1 MAPRR
6 RQDNT
11 PRSNSTSDQNDAQA
25 SSAIRGVNSGGGGR
39 VAYDIPSLPIPGNA
53 GGIRANSVGGA
64 RIHASQRAAS
74 APQMAQRQQASDAE
88 GRRVGNRLGYRRASV
103 ACGNFP
109 SSQPGRVLVYM
120 GVRAPARVNT
130 LSLTLINSM
139 VPPSKD
145 PLPSQFCRSA
155 RAVPELSGVGA
166 GVRLRASGA
175 PSRIRR
181 RVARFQQWRILVD
194 CQPHSGRR
202 RLDEWRRTLLPAP
215 ASTHERSPE
224 LSVPH
229 GPRSCSRWVRGC
241 LNFFS
246 CSS

>member
-11 PRSNSTSDQNDAQA
+11 PRSNSTSEQNDAQA

-39 VAYDIPSLPIPGNA
+39 VAYDIPSLSIQGNA
-53 GGIRANSVGGA
+53 GGIRLNSVGGA

-74 APQMAQRQQASDAE
+74 APQMAQRQQASDVE

-103 ACGNFP
+103 ACGNVP
-109 SSQPGRVLVYM
+109 SSQPSRVRVYM
-120 GVRAPARVNT
+120 GVRAPAHANT

-145 PLPSQFCRSA
+145 PLPSQFRRSA
-155 RAVPELSGVGA
+155 RAVPELP
-166 GVRLRASGA
+166 GVRARVCFRTARA

-181 RVARFQQWRILVD
+181 RVAGLQ
-194 CQPHSGRR
+194 
-202 RLDEWRRTLLPAP
+202 
-215 ASTHERSPE
+215 
-224 LSVPH
+224 
-229 GPRSCSRWVRGC
+229 
-241 LNFFS
+241 
-246 CSS
+246 